1 MDDWKLP
8 WEGGCRC
15 GEVRFRVT
23 SPPFLSGAGFG
34 INGEPVAI

>member
-23 SPPFLSGAGFG
+23 APPLLSAACHRGRAASG
-34 INGEPVAI
+34 